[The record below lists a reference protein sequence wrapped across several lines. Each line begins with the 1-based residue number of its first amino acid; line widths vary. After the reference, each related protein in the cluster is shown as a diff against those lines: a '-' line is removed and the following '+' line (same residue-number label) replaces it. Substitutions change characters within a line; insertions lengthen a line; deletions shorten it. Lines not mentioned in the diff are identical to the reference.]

1 MDESFKKEIQPM
13 YEQIGALVQASQ
25 QMEFTIGFSLTLLNQ
40 LNAKS
45 IDDEKFDESMNK
57 FSKSTLGRLIGAIKK
72 HVDIDS
78 KSEEAL
84 KLALDERNYIIH
96 YFFHDK
102 TELFATRQGRGELLE
117 RVKLARKNIDP
128 GFKILDSIT
137 VVLMQANGMSM
148 DNIMKDVKS
157 SIEY

>member
-1 MDESFKKEIQPM
+1 MDEALKKEVQPI

-25 QMEFTIGFSLTLLNQ
+25 QMEFSIGFSLTLLNQ
-40 LNAKS
+40 LNS
-45 IDDEKFDESMNK
+45 RTLDDEKFDSSMDK

-72 HVDIDS
+72 HINIDAD
-78 KSEEAL
+78 SEQAL

-96 YFFHDK
+96 SFFHDK
-102 TELFATRQGRGELLE
+102 TELFATSSGRKELLN
-117 RVKLARKNIDP
+117 RVQIARKNIDP

-137 VVLMQANGMSM
+137 ELLMQANGMSM
-148 DNIMKDVKS
+148 EEIMKDVKS